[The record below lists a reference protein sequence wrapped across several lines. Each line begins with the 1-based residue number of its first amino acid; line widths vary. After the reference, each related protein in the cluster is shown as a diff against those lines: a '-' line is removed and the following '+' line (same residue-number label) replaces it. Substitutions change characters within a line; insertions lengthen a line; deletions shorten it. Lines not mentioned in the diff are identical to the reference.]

1 VRLDQPANGGVW
13 VQNPLHRANKK
24 TEASCL
30 GFFVDMAFETR
41 RPVQTARTQRKRCSV
56 ATNGSGVRLDQPA
69 NGGVWVQRVGSI
81 QSHDSLTSHR
91 VIRQKK
97 FFPYHLCILDI
108 YKSHDL

>member
-1 VRLDQPANGGVW
+1 MRLDQPANGGVW

-24 TEASCL
+24 AHGSSV
-30 GFFVDMAFETR
+30 GFFVGMMLGGETS
-41 RPVQTARTQRKRCSV
+41 VQAASEKKSIHSA

-69 NGGVWVQRVGSI
+69 NGGVWVQRVSRI
-81 QSHDSLTSHR
+81 QSPDSLTSHR

-108 YKSHDL
+108 YKNHDL